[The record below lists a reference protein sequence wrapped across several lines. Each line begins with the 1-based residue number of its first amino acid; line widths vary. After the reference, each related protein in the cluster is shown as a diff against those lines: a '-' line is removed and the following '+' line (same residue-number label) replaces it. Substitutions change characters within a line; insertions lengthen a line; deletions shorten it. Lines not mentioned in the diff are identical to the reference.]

1 MKNFF
6 TTLFVQRRSSEIQWT
21 LKDIL
26 RKFQGR
32 VRPWFTCKAKQTQE
46 IIKIYNQNQ
55 KQKTFLMNWD
65 KNKYSKIK
73 LNYYKNDYII

>member
-26 RKFQGR
+26 RKFQDLDLH
-32 VRPWFTCKAKQTQE
+32 AKQNKRKKLSKY
-46 IIKIYNQNQ
+46 IIKI
-55 KQKTFLMNWD
+55 
-65 KNKYSKIK
+65 KNKKPF
-73 LNYYKNDYII
+73 